1 MVQELPRIAVGAGN
15 GEDQVVE
22 MVSTSGGEH
31 HALPTAACYM
41 FIYPCIQTE
50 QPQVKLCMTM
60 PLLMYDEYHPGTKTA
75 CQLSDQKCR
84 RLLENVSGI
93 MFNV

>member
-41 FIYPCIQTE
+41 FIYPCILYTDRA
-50 QPQVKLCMTM
+50 TT
-60 PLLMYDEYHPGTKTA
+60 GKTLHDHA
-75 CQLSDQKCR
+75 VAHVR
-84 RLLENVSGI
+84 
-93 MFNV
+93 

>member
-31 HALPTAACYM
+31 HALPTAAC
-41 FIYPCIQTE
+41 
-50 QPQVKLCMTM
+50 
-60 PLLMYDEYHPGTKTA
+60 LLHVHLPMYKDRATTGKTLHDHA
-75 CQLSDQKCR
+75 IAHVR
-84 RLLENVSGI
+84 
-93 MFNV
+93 